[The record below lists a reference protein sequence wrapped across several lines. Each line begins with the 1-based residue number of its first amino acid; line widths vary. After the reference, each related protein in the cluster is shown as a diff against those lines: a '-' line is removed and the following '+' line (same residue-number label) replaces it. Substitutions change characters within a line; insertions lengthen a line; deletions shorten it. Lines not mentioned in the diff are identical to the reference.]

1 MLRFAIQIPSAPDA
15 TTWIAKVRKAEAL
28 GFDSVSV
35 PDHLG
40 PSLPQLAPMVAL
52 AAAATATTRIRLAV
66 TVLDNDFRHP
76 VMLAKEAATLDLLS
90 GGRLDLGLGAGW
102 LEEDYTKT
110 GITTWDP
117 PGTRVSRLEES
128 IGLLKKLWAGGP
140 VTHDGA
146 HYRVSDFE
154 SFPSPVQNP
163 IPIMI
168 GGGGPRMLRMAAR
181 EANIIST
188 MVKIGVD
195 ADHRQAAFENQLS
208 IIADAG
214 GRERDDLTIGVRV
227 FFGEVTAPGAS
238 RHEAAARLGQRF
250 GMAPDEVERS
260 PFGVVGDPTAIR
272 DHLVRVHEEFGIGYY
287 TISEDLAWQLGPVI
301 EELSE
306 L

>member
-1 MLRFAIQIPSAPDA
+1 MLRFAIQIPDAPDA
-15 TTWIAKVRKAEAL
+15 ATWVEKVRRAEAM

-52 AAAATATTRIRLAV
+52 AAAATATERLRLAI

-76 VMLAKEAATLDLLS
+76 VMLAKEAATLDLVS
-90 GGRLDLGLGAGW
+90 DGRLDLGLGAGW

-110 GITTWDP
+110 GVSTWDS

-128 IGLLKKLWAGGP
+128 IQLLKKLWAGGP
-140 VTHDGA
+140 VTHRGE
-146 HYRVSDFE
+146 HYEVSDFE
-154 SFPSPVQNP
+154 SFPSPVQEP

-181 EANIIST
+181 EADIIST

-195 ADHRQAAFENQLS
+195 ADHRQAAFEQQLA

-214 GRERDDLTIGVRV
+214 GRDREDLTVGVRV
-227 FFGEVTAPGAS
+227 FIGEVLAAGSS
-238 RHEAAARLGQRF
+238 RREAAARLGQRF
-250 GMAPDEVERS
+250 GMAAEEVECS
-260 PFGVVGDPTAIR
+260 PFGVVGDPAAIK
-272 DHLVRVHEEFGIGYY
+272 DHLLWVHETYGIGYF
-287 TISEDLAWQLGPVI
+287 TISEHLAWDLGPVI
-301 EELSE
+301 EELST